1 MESIIVA
8 VIAGGA
14 SLLGVILTNA
24 ANSKKI
30 ELQLT
35 TAQAV
40 TDTKIEQL
48 TDEVRKHNSF
58 ADRITRLEVEVEALK
73 RGGSHDQ

>member
-14 SLLGVILTNA
+14 SLIGVILTNA

-73 RGGSHDQ
+73 RGGAS